1 MKIYLKIVLIGILLL
16 IVIACNKSEVTEPE
30 PEPEPDTTYVIYPID
45 GSNDYEMGEQL
56 RWGYNQ
62 TFNNYLKIDVY
73 FGENENVEL
82 VKENSGVTYYPG
94 NLEENTTYFWKIIT
108 TSFGNGQPEVVI
120 EGDLWS
126 FTTGTYPE
134 IEMIFVEGDTYQMGN
149 SIGGGDPHELPCH
162 SVTLNDFYISKYEI
176 TIHEYKSFMWYDSY
190 GSGRIEPINL
200 ISFNYA
206 VMYCN
211 SLSIIKGL
219 DPCYTSNGTSN
230 IDEWEYPFE
239 DLECYWNTN
248 GYRLPTEAEWEYASR
263 GGINWIDNYLYS
275 GTTENVEDFVVNSNT
290 SPILE
295 EVGTKLPN
303 QLSIY
308 DMSGNVYEMCWDFY
322 SGNYYSISPE
332 LNPTGPITGTNRI
345 IRGGAYYSLL
355 SCCRVAH
362 RNSANPNDGCSDQGF
377 RIVRNSFE

>member
-1 MKIYLKIVLIGILLL
+1 MKVYFKIVLIGILLL
-16 IVIACNKSEVTEPE
+16 IVIAFNKSEVTEPE
-30 PEPEPDTTYVIYPID
+30 PGPEPDTTYVIYPND

-230 IDEWEYPFE
+230 IDE
-239 DLECYWNTN
+239 
-248 GYRLPTEAEWEYASR
+248 
-263 GGINWIDNYLYS
+263 
-275 GTTENVEDFVVNSNT
+275 
-290 SPILE
+290 
-295 EVGTKLPN
+295 
-303 QLSIY
+303 
-308 DMSGNVYEMCWDFY
+308 
-322 SGNYYSISPE
+322 
-332 LNPTGPITGTNRI
+332 
-345 IRGGAYYSLL
+345 
-355 SCCRVAH
+355 
-362 RNSANPNDGCSDQGF
+362 
-377 RIVRNSFE
+377 

>member
-1 MKIYLKIVLIGILLL
+1 M
-16 IVIACNKSEVTEPE
+16 
-30 PEPEPDTTYVIYPID
+30 
-45 GSNDYEMGEQL
+45 
-56 RWGYNQ
+56 
-62 TFNNYLKIDVY
+62 
-73 FGENENVEL
+73 
-82 VKENSGVTYYPG
+82 
-94 NLEENTTYFWKIIT
+94 
-108 TSFGNGQPEVVI
+108 
-120 EGDLWS
+120 
-126 FTTGTYPE
+126 
-134 IEMIFVEGDTYQMGN
+134 
-149 SIGGGDPHELPCH
+149 
-162 SVTLNDFYISKYEI
+162 
-176 TIHEYKSFMWYDSY
+176 
-190 GSGRIEPINL
+190 
-200 ISFNYA
+200 
-206 VMYCN
+206 
-211 SLSIIKGL
+211 
-219 DPCYTSNGTSN
+219 
-230 IDEWEYPFE
+230 
-239 DLECYWNTN
+239 ECYWNTN

-275 GTTENVEDFVVNSNT
+275 RTTENVEDFVVNSNT